1 MRVAIGQSERFL
13 YGHYGWKTLEIIVQ
27 VDNKKTNIIQL
38 RFLKLLK
45 WLKNPG
51 VFRKLFF
58 CTTKIPDQDRMINVA
73 VLRKHPNWWCVYIYM
88 VYILYHAIH
97 RNKSYYH
104 QFCWWSCFLWS
115 NHWSWLSICDTWPV
129 QRSGSEKSPK

>member
-58 CTTKIPDQDRMINVA
+58 CTTKKYLI
-73 VLRKHPNWWCVYIYM
+73 K
-88 VYILYHAIH
+88 
-97 RNKSYYH
+97 
-104 QFCWWSCFLWS
+104 
-115 NHWSWLSICDTWPV
+115 T
-129 QRSGSEKSPK
+129 G